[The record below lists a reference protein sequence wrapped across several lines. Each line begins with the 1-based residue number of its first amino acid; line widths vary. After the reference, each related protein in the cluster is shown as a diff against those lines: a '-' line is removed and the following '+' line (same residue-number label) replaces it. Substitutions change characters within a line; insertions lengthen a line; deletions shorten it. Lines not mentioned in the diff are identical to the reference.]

1 MQISVYPTSQQ
12 TELLAQTLG
21 CAIPIMAAMLTRREI
36 SDCLSYGTNDSNINF
51 TTRQIMESNTFGEN
65 NVIPK

>member
-21 CAIPIMAAMLTRREI
+21 CAIPVMAEMLTRRE
-36 SDCLSYGTNDSNINF
+36 NIRLPHYPPDN
-51 TTRQIMESNTFGEN
+51 G
-65 NVIPK
+65 K